1 MHWSIPNH
9 WQHMV
14 PLMIEMDVRLSKF
27 TLAVKVCFLVSLSSK
42 LQLSWRPVL
51 SYDTYQGKC
60 KLCMMWIDVT
70 FFFYH
75 RGVKNNTSLSKRKL
89 CNDWINVSFFFFF
102 FSFFFVYKRKV
113 LRKQLWYNSLF
124 VDHSSTN
131 EQNYISIYF

>member
-42 LQLSWRPVL
+42 RQLSWRPVL

-60 KLCMMWIDVT
+60 KLWMMWIDVILF
-70 FFFYH
+70 FFFYQ
-75 RGVKNNTSLSKRKL
+75 RGVKNDTSWGKCKL
-89 CNDWINVSFFFFF
+89 CNDWIDATF
-102 FSFFFVYKRKV
+102 FSFYFFIKEE